1 MCAALAADAMCEQQ
15 SEICTSSDPVTRIVN
30 GVAVTQP
37 CWAWQRTYQCNRIT
51 SGHNDCGALEA
62 NRACTYV
69 RTECLDEEPDG
80 ACKVE
85 ERVYRCPTP
94 GSAVSDAP
102 QYICGNDVYCINGD
116 CEPIV
121 REASTEFK
129 EALVALHSI
138 DQAGKEFDETNFT
151 VFQGKRETCH
161 KPVFGLINCCAGKV
175 SGLLTVA
182 AGGAALVGG
191 PFQIAALATPFLTLG
206 QWFYCAKPK
215 AAEANRAVPAAP
227 LANPVER
234 MAAITR
240 QLDELKARAIL
251 EPTEANVIAYIR
263 FQREQ
268 LDRASTFSDTWQR
281 ALWQNPDLD
290 YTLQRP
296 VSTVGKRAWLDNR
309 KADRDAVMA
318 SLSQRYGLFYFF
330 AQSCGACELFAPILR
345 SVSDSHGMAVMAVS
359 MDGGPSREFPNY
371 VVDAGQRERMGVP
384 GKETPAL
391 VLFDTATR
399 RTIPVGFGILSAD
412 EIMDRIFALT
422 NTKVG
427 SDY

>member
-1 MCAALAADAMCEQQ
+1 MSRMLAATMLALSLTAMAPARAQ
-15 SEICTSSDPVTRIVN
+15 SGEAAD
-30 GVAVTQP
+30 GVERTDRADDFY
-37 CWAWQRTYQCNRIT
+37 CAQRR
-51 SGHNDCGALEA
+51 
-62 NRACTYV
+62 
-69 RTECLDEEPDG
+69 
-80 ACKVE
+80 
-85 ERVYRCPTP
+85 
-94 GSAVSDAP
+94 
-102 QYICGNDVYCINGD
+102 
-116 CEPIV
+116 
-121 REASTEFK
+121 
-129 EALVALHSI
+129 
-138 DQAGKEFDETNFT
+138 
-151 VFQGKRETCH
+151 
-161 KPVFGLINCCAGKV
+161 
-175 SGLLTVA
+175 
-182 AGGAALVGG
+182 
-191 PFQIAALATPFLTLG
+191 LG

-318 SLSQRYGLFYFF
+318 GLSQRYGLFYFF